1 MSKIVTIGGGTGQ
14 FTLLSGL
21 KRVPHAELTAV
32 VSMADSGGSSGRL
45 RDELGA
51 LPPGDVLKALL
62 ALSDLPGKVA
72 RELLQHRFTAGSL
85 NGHTSGNM
93 LLTMLAS
100 YSGSFLEAVHGLGDM
115 LKVRGTVLPVTTGN
129 ITLRARLEDGTVLIG
144 ETAIDVPAEQT
155 RPRIAE
161 VWLEPNAMALPQ
173 VSAAIKVADHVV
185 LGPGDLYTSVIPVLL
200 VRGVAEALRETRARL
215 IYVCN
220 TMTKPGETDGFMAS
234 QFVSAV
240 ERAIGRA
247 VDTVVV
253 NAAVPESA
261 VAERYATEGSFPV
274 ENDLSDSRVVATDLL
289 RKAELARHDP
299 EKLAAAVLVRG

>member
-1 MSKIVTIGGGTGQ
+1 
-14 FTLLSGL
+14 
-21 KRVPHAELTAV
+21 
-32 VSMADSGGSSGRL
+32 
-45 RDELGA
+45 
-51 LPPGDVLKALL
+51 
-62 ALSDLPGKVA
+62 
-72 RELLQHRFTAGSL
+72 
-85 NGHTSGNM
+85 
-93 LLTMLAS
+93 
-100 YSGSFLEAVHGLGDM
+100 
-115 LKVRGTVLPVTTGN
+115 
-129 ITLRARLEDGTVLIG
+129 
-144 ETAIDVPAEQT
+144 
-155 RPRIAE
+155 
-161 VWLEPNAMALPQ
+161 MALPQ